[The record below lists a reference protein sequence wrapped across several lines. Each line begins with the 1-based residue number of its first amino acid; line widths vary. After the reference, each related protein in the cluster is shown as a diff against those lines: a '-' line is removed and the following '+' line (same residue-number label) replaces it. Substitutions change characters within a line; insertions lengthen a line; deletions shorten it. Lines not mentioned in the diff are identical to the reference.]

1 VTRRCLRALRCHR
14 PMRFVL
20 DEIRPMH
27 DEIHHDFLPNLK
39 LCAPAVAS
47 VVLTFTGP
55 HRAVGTRARNAYYCR
70 LPTDKEKHRG
80 SRDTHGTLTGCR
92 VCRVNVHTGCT
103 GAHGHTDHTYEP
115 LNHPNPPSTNAPCK
129 HQHTKPH
136 TAHDRASSK
145 PSTTESAADSATTP
159 EPTEPPWALG
169 PCRSHLRP

>member
-1 VTRRCLRALRCHR
+1 MTRRCLRALRCHR

-27 DEIHHDFLPNLK
+27 DELHHDFLPNLK

-80 SRDTHGTLTGCR
+80 SRDTHGT
-92 VCRVNVHTGCT
+92 HTGHTRGARAHT
-103 GAHGHTDHTYEP
+103 GTRITHKGSHIRTSQ
-115 LNHPNPPSTNAPCK
+115 PSQPTK
-129 HQHTKPH
+129 HQRTLQAPTHQATHSTRPREQQ
-136 TAHDRASSK
+136 AEHDRIRGRLSHN
-145 PSTTESAADSATTP
+145 PGGP